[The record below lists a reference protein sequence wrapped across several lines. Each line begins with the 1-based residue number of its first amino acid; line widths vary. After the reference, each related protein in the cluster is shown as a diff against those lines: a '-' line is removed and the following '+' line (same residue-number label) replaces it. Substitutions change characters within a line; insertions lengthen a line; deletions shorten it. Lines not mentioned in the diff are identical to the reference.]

1 MDAKG
6 VEIQIREKLGV
17 IGNSIASFVNAEEKE
32 IYEKLS
38 RLNFYVYDE
47 GADVYIRRDRANN
60 GTFESNEAFL
70 SLYEGYINL

>member
-1 MDAKG
+1 MCSFKFTLRFRNTTNSY
-6 VEIQIREKLGV
+6 VE
-17 IGNSIASFVNAEEKE
+17 SFQQEFKALLKKY
-32 IYEKLS
+32 IF
-38 RLNFYVYDE
+38 NFYVYDE